1 MLKLARDEI
10 ANINKQHELEINNML
25 DKLNLTRDSNL
36 QKLKHDL
43 KENSKNNLLNTTKAQ
58 VINYF
63 RRKKFHFNFYTFIL
77 QLNRLQE
84 LEEVTVEQ
92 DNIISA
98 LNQKTKKL
106 NTEVDTWKA
115 RYEILNQQ
123 SAENLAK
130 YKFFI

>member
-63 RRKKFHFNFYTFIL
+63 RKKFILIFILKNYVL

-98 LNQKTKKL
+98 LNQKSKKL
-106 NTEVDTWKA
+106 NSLT
-115 RYEILNQQ
+115 
-123 SAENLAK
+123 
-130 YKFFI
+130 